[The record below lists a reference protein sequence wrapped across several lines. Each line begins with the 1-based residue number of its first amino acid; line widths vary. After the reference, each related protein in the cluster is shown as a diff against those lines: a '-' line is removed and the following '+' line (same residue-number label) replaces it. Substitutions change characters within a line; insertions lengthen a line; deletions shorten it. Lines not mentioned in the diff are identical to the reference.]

1 MTTGVRRRLGV
12 EERRQQLIGVA
23 LELFS
28 RRSPDEV
35 SIDEIASAAGIS
47 RPLVYHYFP
56 GKLSLYEAA
65 LKRASDDL
73 AARFVEPHEGP
84 LGARLLRVMRR
95 FFDFV
100 DEHGPGF
107 SALMRGGPAVG
118 SSTTNAL
125 IDSVRQAAYVQ
136 ILSHLGVTDPPARLE
151 LVVRSWISLA
161 ESTALIWLDGRR
173 IPRAEL
179 EVQLVHDFA
188 ALTAVSAAH
197 DAEMAALLRAS
208 PRWPRT
214 AASDGGRR
222 ARCPRWPA
230 GPAHGGPYD
239 GLDLLRLGG
248 HGQIGVAARF
258 QFRHRSP
265 GRGRG
270 GGEVHDGQRGHGG
283 RARTRRHSS
292 KPLMSGRPTSTRATS
307 GRVPSRSRTSS
318 STSASPPLATGTTWW
333 PARASTAPMAYRLAA
348 TSSTTSTVVPEVCC
362 VPLPYIST
370 APRAY
375 VGGQTAGRGLRHP
388 T

>member
-1 MTTGVRRRLGV
+1 MTTGVRRRMGV

-73 AARFVEPHEGP
+73 AGRFAEPHEGP

-125 IDSVRQAAYVQ
+125 IDSVRQAAYDQ
-136 ILSHLGVTDPPARLE
+136 ILSHLGVEEPPARLE

-179 EVQLVHDFA
+179 EVQLVHDFG
-188 ALTAVSAAH
+188 ALVAVSAAH
-197 DAEMAALLRAS
+197 DEEMGALMRRVFKDEPA
-208 PRWPRT
+208 
-214 AASDGGRR
+214 DG
-222 ARCPRWPA
+222 PF
-230 GPAHGGPYD
+230 
-239 GLDLLRLGG
+239 LDLVGRL
-248 HGQIGVAARF
+248 VA
-258 QFRHRSP
+258 
-265 GRGRG
+265 
-270 GGEVHDGQRGHGG
+270 
-283 RARTRRHSS
+283 
-292 KPLMSGRPTSTRATS
+292 L
-307 GRVPSRSRTSS
+307 
-318 STSASPPLATGTTWW
+318 AS
-333 PARASTAPMAYRLAA
+333 
-348 TSSTTSTVVPEVCC
+348 
-362 VPLPYIST
+362 
-370 APRAY
+370 
-375 VGGQTAGRGLRHP
+375 
-388 T
+388 

>member
-1 MTTGVRRRLGV
+1 MGV

-188 ALTAVSAAH
+188 ALTAVSAAQ
-197 DAEMAALLRAS
+197 DAEMAALLRRIAGEEPADGPFAS
-208 PRWPRT
+208 L
-214 AASDGGRR
+214 AGR
-222 ARCPRWPA
+222 
-230 GPAHGGPYD
+230 
-239 GLDLLRLGG
+239 LL
-248 HGQIGVAARF
+248 A
-258 QFRHRSP
+258 
-265 GRGRG
+265 
-270 GGEVHDGQRGHGG
+270 
-283 RARTRRHSS
+283 
-292 KPLMSGRPTSTRATS
+292 
-307 GRVPSRSRTSS
+307 
-318 STSASPPLATGTTWW
+318 LAT
-333 PARASTAPMAYRLAA
+333 
-348 TSSTTSTVVPEVCC
+348 
-362 VPLPYIST
+362 
-370 APRAY
+370 
-375 VGGQTAGRGLRHP
+375 
-388 T
+388 

>member
-1 MTTGVRRRLGV
+1 MTTGVRRRMGV
-12 EERRQQLIGVA
+12 EERRQQLIAVA

-73 AARFVEPHEGP
+73 AGRFAEPHEGP

-125 IDSVRQAAYVQ
+125 IDSVRQAAYDQ
-136 ILSHLGVTDPPARLE
+136 ILSHLGVEEPPARLE
-151 LVVRSWISLA
+151 LAVRSWISLA

-179 EVQLVHDFA
+179 EVQLVHDFG
-188 ALTAVSAAH
+188 ALVAVSAAH
-197 DAEMAALLRAS
+197 DEEMGALMRQVFRDEPA
-208 PRWPRT
+208 
-214 AASDGGRR
+214 DG
-222 ARCPRWPA
+222 PF
-230 GPAHGGPYD
+230 
-239 GLDLLRLGG
+239 LDLVGRL
-248 HGQIGVAARF
+248 VA
-258 QFRHRSP
+258 
-265 GRGRG
+265 
-270 GGEVHDGQRGHGG
+270 
-283 RARTRRHSS
+283 
-292 KPLMSGRPTSTRATS
+292 L
-307 GRVPSRSRTSS
+307 
-318 STSASPPLATGTTWW
+318 AS
-333 PARASTAPMAYRLAA
+333 
-348 TSSTTSTVVPEVCC
+348 
-362 VPLPYIST
+362 
-370 APRAY
+370 
-375 VGGQTAGRGLRHP
+375 
-388 T
+388 